1 MLSIKALK
9 LGDERYYLALALED
23 YYLQGGEPPG
33 IWLGTGA
40 KILGL
45 TGNVTNEQLSNL
57 FRGYSPDRQM
67 TALVQNAGHPDR
79 QPGWDLTLNVPK
91 TVSVLW
97 SAASE
102 RIRAEIEAAETI
114 ALERTISYIE
124 EHLARSR
131 IGKGGTNDVPARLVV
146 AAFPHTTSRALDP
159 HLHYHPLIM
168 NVGVGPDARTRT
180 VLSFPF
186 YQNKMLLGALFR
198 AELAHELVE
207 RLGLALSRERTWFEV
222 DGVPPALAREQSTRR
237 REIEEELGRLGVET
251 AAAATYA
258 TLKTRRVKEIV
269 PNRDELFEKWRAVAQ
284 KHGLDDEAIKL
295 LIGKNGPPRPEDVL
309 PQATKQALKDLTNE
323 HSHFSKLDLLRALA
337 EAPASLGVSVDALCS
352 HTNKT
357 LAWSN
362 DIICLGT
369 RNGETRYTTRQ
380 MLKLEEK
387 LLAAVHKLGTTTFHT
402 LSDRTVNKVIQKER
416 DFTAPP
422 TVAKRFRSKTI
433 KDAVKDAVCRFRP
446 NQKTTT
452 GKLTEEQACAVTHIT
467 QQPQRIA
474 LLSGYA
480 GTAKTTTLQ
489 AVREAF
495 EAEGYKVIGATLS
508 GKAARE
514 LSNRAGIPSTTIRMR
529 ERELHPSLGHQLKQH
544 ARQLH
549 RAGRRWKTS
558 RPRRLVID
566 SKTVLVLDEASMI
579 GTKDMNMLVRA
590 VARGG
595 GKLVLVG
602 DKHQLPSIDAGG
614 PFGSIAERIPPVHLR
629 NVVRQADERDR
640 EAVKLMPEGEA
651 KRALA
656 NYVEKNQVKLA
667 ETRTE
672 LFAKLISDWEHCGG
686 ATQPEKNIICA
697 ALNREVDDLNDLAQA
712 LRLKAGRI
720 DPSQRISI
728 RRKAG
733 PYEPATKEMF
743 CVGDRVTVTKKSK
756 KHALENG
763 DTGTIVGVSP
773 TPLSKTISVL
783 FDGEKTPRIV
793 PLRSVPVR
801 RGYAF
806 TTHKLQGATAD
817 NVFVAITGPMLNRQM
832 AYVQMS
838 RHKHSLNLYAPQS
851 LAEKDLR
858 KTIERREMSKAPP
871 PPIAPDTDLRS
882 VLTSLMT
889 KDAGK
894 DLAHDVI
901 RNQVPARPSHTLTRD
916 EAERLLRGFAK
927 REELEIAKDA
937 RKLHGQVVCG
947 WQKAGGVTAPS
958 EHKMFADSQ
967 SDRHTLN
974 RIAQKAR
981 EDAGLLDCSRSFATT
996 EATFLVGDHLRFES
1010 ELRKFRVG
1018 AGTIAR
1024 LVDVSAASIQV
1035 QCTDSN
1041 EPVTLP
1047 KHLVRASLAYA
1058 LPTADM
1064 TVSMP
1069 KTAHVCLSDRFGD
1082 AELSHVY
1089 HSLHRESCRLYVNEA
1104 TAGHNV
1110 RATVADSMPS
1120 KPPARLSPQPDI
1132 TSHKRA
1138 PKQVIGHG

>member
-57 FRGYSPDRQM
+57 FRGYSPDSQM
-67 TALVQNAGHPDR
+67 TELVQNAGHPDR

-102 RIRAEIEAAETI
+102 PIRAEIEAAETS
-114 ALERTISYIE
+114 ALKRTIAYIE

-131 IGKGGTNDVPARLVV
+131 TGKGGADDVPARLVV

-159 HLHYHPLIM
+159 HLHFHPLIM

-207 RLGLALSRERTWFEV
+207 RLGVALSRERTWFEV
-222 DGVPPALAREQSTRR
+222 DGVPPALAREESTRR

-269 PNRDELFEKWRAVAQ
+269 PNRDELFEKWRAVAR

-295 LIGKNGPPRPEDVL
+295 LIGRYGPPRPEDVL
-309 PQATKQALKDLTNE
+309 RQATRQALKDLTNE
-323 HSHFSKLDLLRALA
+323 HSHFSKLDFLRALA

-369 RNGETRYTTRQ
+369 RNGEARYTTRQ

-387 LLAAVHKLGTTTFHT
+387 LLATVHKLHTTTFHT
-402 LSDRTVNKVIQKER
+402 LSHKTVNHVIQKER

-422 TVAKRFRSKTI
+422 SIAKRFRSKTI
-433 KDAVKDAVCRFRP
+433 KDAVKDAVGRLRP
-446 NQKTTT
+446 TQKATT
-452 GKLTEEQACAVTHIT
+452 GKLTYEQACAVSHIT
-467 QQPQRIA
+467 QRPQRIA

-495 EAEGYKVIGATLS
+495 ETEGYKVIGATLS

-529 ERELHPSLGHQLKQH
+529 ERELHPTLSHQLKQH
-544 ARQLH
+544 ARQLS
-549 RAGRRWKTS
+549 RAARRWKTS
-558 RPRRLVID
+558 RPKRLVID
-566 SKTVLVLDEASMI
+566 SKTVLVVDEASMI
-579 GTKDMNMLVRA
+579 GTKDMRMLVRA
-590 VARGG
+590 VSRGG

-614 PFGSIAERIPPVHLR
+614 PFGSIAERIPPVQLH
-629 NVVRQADERDR
+629 NVVRQADQRDR

-667 ETRTE
+667 ETRSE
-672 LFAKLISDWEHCGG
+672 LFAKLINDWDRCGG
-686 ATQPEKNIICA
+686 TSQPDKNIICT
-697 ALNREVDDLNDLAQA
+697 ALNREVDELNDLAQA
-712 LRLKAGRI
+712 LRLKAGEI
-720 DPSQRISI
+720 DPSRQISI
-728 RRKAG
+728 CRKAG
-733 PYEPATKEMF
+733 PYDPATKETL
-743 CVGDRVTVTKKSK
+743 CVGDRVTITKKSK
-756 KHALENG
+756 KHRLENG
-763 DTGTIVGVSP
+763 DTGTVVGVSP
-773 TPLSKTISVL
+773 TPLSKKISVL

-838 RHKHSLNLYAPQS
+838 RHKHTLNLYAPEN

-858 KTIERREMSKAPP
+858 KTIERRDKSKAPVTP
-871 PPIAPDTDLRS
+871 VDPDTDLRS

-901 RNQVPARPSHTLTRD
+901 RNQVPARPSHMLSRE

-927 REELEIAKDA
+927 RGELEIAKDD
-937 RKLHGQVVCG
+937 RTLHGQVVSG
-947 WQKAGGVTAPS
+947 WQSAGGVQAPL
-958 EHKMFADSQ
+958 EHKMFAESE
-967 SDRHTLN
+967 SDRYALN

-981 EDAGLLDCSRSFATT
+981 EDAGLLDRSRSFATSDV
-996 EATFLVGDHLRFES
+996 TFLVGDHLRFES
-1010 ELRKFRVG
+1010 ELKKYRIA
-1018 AGTIAR
+1018 AGTIGR
-1024 LVDVSAASIQV
+1024 LVDVNGASIHV
-1035 QCTDSN
+1035 QCADSN
-1041 EPVTLP
+1041 ELVTLP
-1047 KHLVRASLAYA
+1047 KHYVRASLAYA
-1058 LPTADM
+1058 LSPEDM
-1064 TVSMP
+1064 TRVMP
-1069 KTAHVCLSDRFGD
+1069 KTAHVLVSPRFTD
-1082 AELSHVY
+1082 SELTSVY
-1089 HSLHRESCRLYVNEA
+1089 HSLHRETCRLYMSES
-1104 TAGHNV
+1104 TAGERL
-1110 RATVADSMPS
+1110 RAEVIHSHAAADPVAATPHT
-1120 KPPARLSPQPDI
+1120 RFTHTEQVQ
-1132 TSHKRA
+1132 KR
-1138 PKQVIGHG
+1138 VIGHG